1 MRPKIPIRSVAPRLA
16 AAGLGVATVMLAA
29 ASPAHAAPPPNDS
42 LRQAG
47 VIASPSVVLIEFAAQ
62 AYLNDNRDGKA
73 YGPFK
78 LGYSGTGFFVSSDG
92 YVATAS
98 HLAALTND
106 QIKNAMVE
114 TYLTGDVNQ
123 AGCQAA
129 GDCPAMMDKYRAGYQ
144 AATSLSELQST
155 LTVYT
160 QDMNAASQDTVGIP
174 AQLKSSSPFGQSDIA
189 ILKVNAENEP
199 VLPLGSASSVQSQD
213 PVSIIG
219 YPSVSNT
226 GAQTLLVPTVTTG
239 SITALKQ
246 GSSDI
251 GLAPGVSIYQ
261 TDATIEFGNSGGPAI
276 NENGQV
282 VGLVSF
288 GLYDSG
294 GGAGKFLISVKEIQD
309 QVRQAG
315 ASNALGQID
324 HLWRQ
329 GLSYFGQ
336 HRYVKANAAFQQ
348 CVALNKVQVGCLQDQ
363 QKAAGLL
370 SQDQEAKYAPAGA
383 PIGLIAGLFGGVILL
398 LLIGAGVMLLMTRR
412 GRQGPPGGQPAA
424 DPAQPAAYPPQ
435 LPQPAAY
442 PPQPPQPAAYS
453 PQPPQPAA
461 YSPQPAAYPSQPP
474 ATPPPPSTS
483 VPPAPQLGFVPP
495 QSASPAEPPAKAPAK
510 ALFCSNCGGQLVPG
524 QPACPRCGHV
534 AV

>member
-16 AAGLGVATVMLAA
+16 AAGLGVATVMLVA
-29 ASPAHAAPPPNDS
+29 ASPAYAAPPNDS

-47 VIASPSVVLIEFAAQ
+47 IIASPSVVLIEFNAQ

-78 LGYSGTGFFVSSDG
+78 LGYSGSGFFVSSDG
-92 YVATAS
+92 YIATAS
-98 HLAALTND
+98 HLAALTSD

-114 TYLTGDVNQ
+114 TYLTNDVNQ

-155 LTVYT
+155 LTIFT
-160 QDMNAASQDTVGIP
+160 QDMNAASQDTVGLP

-199 VLPLGSASSVQSQD
+199 VLPLGTASSVQSQD

-219 YPSVSNT
+219 YPGVGNT
-226 GAQTLLVPTVTTG
+226 GASTALVPTVTSG

-261 TDATIEFGNSGGPAI
+261 TDATFELGNSGGPAI

-288 GLYDSG
+288 GLYDSS

-329 GLSYFGQ
+329 GLSYFSQ

-348 CVALNKVQVGCLQDQ
+348 CVALNKVQVGCVQDQ

-383 PIGLIAGLFGGVILL
+383 PIGLIAGLVGGLIVL
-398 LLIGAGVMLLMTRR
+398 LLIGAGAMILMTRR
-412 GRQGPPGGQPAA
+412 GTQGPQDGQPAA
-424 DPAQPAAYPPQ
+424 DPSPPAAYPPQ
-435 LPQPAAY
+435 PSQPATYPPQPPQPAAY
-442 PPQPPQPAAYS
+442 PPQPPAA
-453 PQPPQPAA
+453 P
-461 YSPQPAAYPSQPP
+461 PP
-474 ATPPPPSTS
+474 ASTPA
-483 VPPAPQLGFVPP
+483 PPAPQVGFVPP
-495 QSASPAEPPAKAPAK
+495 QSAPPAEAPAPAPAQ
-510 ALFCSNCGGQLVPG
+510 ALFCSSCGGQLVPG

-534 AV
+534 AP

>member
-16 AAGLGVATVMLAA
+16 AAVLGVGAVMLAA
-29 ASPAHAAPPPNDS
+29 ASPAYAAPPPNNS

-47 VIASPSVVLIEFAAQ
+47 IVASPSVVLIEFKAQ

-92 YVATAS
+92 YIATAS

-129 GDCPAMMDKYRAGYQ
+129 GNCPAMMDKYRAGYQ

-155 LTVYT
+155 LTIYT
-160 QDMNAASQDTVGIP
+160 QDMNAASQDTVGLP

-189 ILKVNAENEP
+189 IIKVNAENEP

-246 GSSDI
+246 GSADI
-251 GLAPGVSIYQ
+251 GLAPGVNIYQ

-329 GLSYFGQ
+329 GLSYFDQ

-348 CVALNKVQVGCLQDQ
+348 CVALNKVQVGCVQDQ

-370 SQDQEAKYAPAGA
+370 SQDEEAKYAPAGA
-383 PIGLIAGLFGGVILL
+383 PVGLILGIVGGVILL
-398 LLIGAGVMLLMTRR
+398 VIAGLGAMFLLMRR
-412 GRQGPPGGQPAA
+412 RSQGPPRGQPAA
-424 DPAQPAAYPPQ
+424 DPSQPILYPPQ
-435 LPQPAAY
+435 PPQPVAY
-442 PPQPPQPAAYS
+442 PPQPPQATAV
-453 PQPPQPAA
+453 PPLPPMTAT
-461 YSPQPAAYPSQPP
+461 PLPPPSTPLPP
-474 ATPPPPSTS
+474 ATP
-483 VPPAPQLGFVPP
+483 LGFVAPQPAPP
-495 QSASPAEPPAKAPAK
+495 TQ
-510 ALFCSNCGGQLVPG
+510 ALFCSSCGGQLVSG
-524 QPACPRCGHV
+524 QAACSRCGHR
-534 AV
+534 AA